1 MAGFDYANAF
11 GSALGGMLNFQSQR
25 ETNSTNA
32 ANVARTNEYNLR
44 IARETNQQNYQNL
57 LFQNKWN
64 LEQWN
69 RENAYNSPAAQR
81 GRLLQA
87 GINAYDAVN
96 SGNGASIQ
104 SANANPAVA
113 PTMQSFQATN
123 PFSGVDLGSIVSSFI
138 DGAQRH
144 EQLKQ
149 ERLRTSM
156 MGVDA
161 ALYLDEK
168 INALRKSIYER
179 RRAGYLS
186 NREKIQ
192 LNKDEYDLKYYDAVR
207 SLERKQ
213 ADQNFQNSVKEGQQ
227 IDAGIANMA
236 FQNRMQSI
244 QAKASFE
251 HMKFEERL
259 SAAVAAADIKLK
271 NSEAAKLKQET
282 VKLRNEIANYSQDKA
297 IERVKSYYD
306 WLRDNYSLD
315 VARAAVE
322 SIFYDLRD
330 KHQMSNSMIRDAML
344 HMFGTSVDQVFGAGV
359 NVGLGR

>member
-1 MAGFDYANAF
+1 MAAADYLSGF
-11 GSALGGMLNFQSQR
+11 GSLFGAALQYAAAS
-25 ETNSTNA
+25 ETNSTNQF
-32 ANVARTNEYNLR
+32 NVARTNEANLQ
-44 IARETNQQNYQNL
+44 IARETNKQNYEQM

-64 LEQWN
+64 LDQWN

-113 PTMQSFQATN
+113 PTMQSFQASN
-123 PFSGVDLGSIVSSFI
+123 PFQGIDLGSIVGSFV
-138 DGAQRH
+138 DGAQRR
-144 EQLKQ
+144 EKLKQ

-161 ALYLDEK
+161 DLYLDEK
-168 INALRKSIYER
+168 INALAKSIYER
-179 RRAGYLS
+179 RRAGHLS
-186 NREKIQ
+186 KREKIQ
-192 LNKDEYDLKYYDAVR
+192 LKKDEYDLKYYDSVR
-207 SLERKQ
+207 SMERKM
-213 ADQNFQNSVKEGQQ
+213 ADQNFQNAVKEGQQ

-271 NSEAAKLKQET
+271 NSEAGKLKQET
-282 VKLRNEIANYSQDKA
+282 IKLRNEIANYPQDKA

-344 HMFGTSVDQVFGAGV
+344 HMFGTSIDQVFGAGV
-359 NVGLGR
+359 QVGIR